1 MDPQTGL
8 ALIRD
13 RIATVRQQL
22 VDHDV
27 YRRIDNLPALRVFM
41 QHHVFAVWDFMSLLK
56 ALQRHLT
63 CVDLPWLPTS
73 ERLGCR
79 LVNEIVLGE
88 ESDQD
93 GQGGFASHFK
103 LYLRSMRQCGASTRE
118 IDRFV
123 AGLRAGQSV
132 PTALAAC
139 EAPPAVRAFV
149 THTFEVIAQDDLPS
163 LAAVFTFGREDLL
176 PELFAQIVRELND
189 MSGGDLQGFIY
200 YLQRHIELDGE
211 EHGPLAQ
218 QLIASLCGDNQARW
232 EAAARSAHATLASR
246 KALWDGISTAIASG
260 KRSEVIS

>member
-27 YRRIDNLPALRVFM
+27 YRRIDSLPALRVFM

-56 ALQRHLT
+56 ALQQSLT
-63 CVDLPWLPTS
+63 CVDVPWLPTS

-93 GQGGFASHFK
+93 GQGGFASHFE
-103 LYLRSMRQCGASTRE
+103 LYLRSMRQSTRE

-123 AGLRAGQSV
+123 EGLRAGQGV
-132 PTALAAC
+132 PTATA
-139 EAPPAVRAFV
+139 RS
-149 THTFEVIAQDDLPS
+149 T
-163 LAAVFTFGREDLL
+163 
-176 PELFAQIVRELND
+176 
-189 MSGGDLQGFIY
+189 
-200 YLQRHIELDGE
+200 
-211 EHGPLAQ
+211 
-218 QLIASLCGDNQARW
+218 ARW
-232 EAAARSAHATLASR
+232 PSS
-246 KALWDGISTAIASG
+246 
-260 KRSEVIS
+260 